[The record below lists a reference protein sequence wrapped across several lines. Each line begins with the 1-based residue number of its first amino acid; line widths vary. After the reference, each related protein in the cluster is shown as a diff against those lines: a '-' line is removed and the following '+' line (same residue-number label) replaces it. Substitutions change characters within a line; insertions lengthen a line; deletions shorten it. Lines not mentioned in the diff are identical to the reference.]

1 MGDVLLRMIYN
12 KVYDEGYFEKY
23 LTLYL
28 LDVPTEAQLIKS
40 DASLLQSDENCS
52 LIIARGF
59 DDNIKVNAT
68 FDAIISQ
75 NNIKTSI
82 FTRAILK
89 YISVNP
95 SYKIDYLPKGYSG
108 LCLLNFP
115 QGKPDILK
123 NIPVYGEN
131 KDYEKHDI
139 LILTQRA
146 VLERIF
152 DEYNDFSQY

>member
-1 MGDVLLRMIYN
+1 MQLFHKIILRPQFLR
-12 KVYDEGYFEKY
+12 E
-23 LTLYL
+23 LYL
-28 LDVPTEAQLIKS
+28 NIFLSIRVIK
-40 DASLLQSDENCS
+40 LTICQ
-52 LIIARGF
+52 
-59 DDNIKVNAT
+59 
-68 FDAIISQ
+68 
-75 NNIKTSI
+75 
-82 FTRAILK
+82 
-89 YISVNP
+89 
-95 SYKIDYLPKGYSG
+95 KGYSG